1 MPGNHHADWHLASGR
16 LANWRPAASRLAI
29 EGRAKLLADIRQY
42 FAARNVLEVET
53 PILSC
58 AGNTDPNITGM
69 RTDSFPPR
77 YLRTSPEFPMKRLLA
92 AGLTDIY
99 EMGRV
104 FRAGE
109 CGAWHNPEFTLLEWY
124 RAGWNYLQLADEV
137 VDLVKHCIGTRCDN
151 WDVRRITY
159 RELFLQSTG
168 LDPWLAEEAD
178 WEHMAREQGIHA
190 GSLDLQQWQDLM
202 LTHVIQPGM
211 ATDSITVVYD
221 YPAAQAA
228 LARIRPGADAVAER
242 FEVYLGQAE
251 LANGYQELADATE
264 QLHRFESDTRLR
276 RLRGEDSAPID
287 SRLIEAL
294 QHGLPE
300 CSGVALGVDRLL
312 MRVLELDRIEAVLT
326 FPQDRA

>member
-1 MPGNHHADWHLASGR
+1 MPGNYLED
-16 LANWRPAASRLAI
+16 WRPVASRLAI

-53 PILSC
+53 PILSL
-58 AGNTDPNITGM
+58 AGNTDPNITSM
-69 RTDSFPPR
+69 RTDSLSPR

-109 CGAWHNPEFTLLEWY
+109 SGAWHNPEFTLLEWY
-124 RAGWNYLQLADEV
+124 RAGRSYLHLADEV
-137 VDLVKHCIGTRCDN
+137 VDLVKHCIGARCDN
-151 WDVRRITY
+151 WNVNRITY

-178 WEHMAREQGIHA
+178 WEHMATEQGIHA

-202 LTHVIQPGM
+202 LTHVIQPSM
-211 ATDSITVVYD
+211 ASDSITVVHD

-228 LARIRPGADAVAER
+228 LARIRPEDHAVAER

-251 LANGYQELADATE
+251 LANGYQELGDAAE
-264 QLHRFESDTRLR
+264 QLHRFECENRLR
-276 RLRGEDSAPID
+276 SLRGEDTVPID
-287 SRLIEAL
+287 FRLVEAL

-312 MRVLELDRIEAVLT
+312 MRVLELDRIDAVLA
-326 FPQDRA
+326 FPQARA

>member
-1 MPGNHHADWHLASGR
+1 MQANHLID
-16 LANWRPAASRLAI
+16 WRPTASRLAI

-69 RTDSFPPR
+69 RTDSLSPR
-77 YLRTSPEFPMKRLLA
+77 YLRTSPEFPMKRMLA

-109 CGAWHNPEFTLLEWY
+109 SGAWHNPEFTLLEWY
-124 RAGWNYLQLADEV
+124 RAGWSYLQLAEEV
-137 VDLVKHCIGTRCDN
+137 VELVKHCIGTRCDSWN
-151 WDVRRITY
+151 VNRITY

-178 WEHMAREQGIHA
+178 WEHMATEQGIHV
-190 GSLDLQQWQDLM
+190 SSMDLQQWQDLI
-202 LTHVIQPGM
+202 LTHVIQP
-211 ATDSITVVYD
+211 ALAADSITVVYD

-228 LARIRPGADAVAER
+228 LAHIRRGADAVAER

-251 LANGYQELADATE
+251 LANGYQELGDARE
-264 QLHRFESDTRLR
+264 QLTRFESDKRLR
-276 RLRGEDSAPID
+276 RQRGEDTPPID

-312 MRVLELDRIEAVLT
+312 MRVLQLDRIDAVLA
-326 FPQDRA
+326 FPQALA

>member
-1 MPGNHHADWHLASGR
+1 MAGNHLADWHLAD
-16 LANWRPAASRLAI
+16 WRPAASRLAI
-29 EGRAKLLADIRQY
+29 EGRAKLLADVRQY
-42 FAARNVLEVET
+42 FAQRNVLEVET

-58 AGNTDPNITGM
+58 AGNTDPNIAGM
-69 RTDSFPPR
+69 RTDSLPPR

-104 FRAGE
+104 FRAAE

-124 RAGWNYLQLADEV
+124 RAGWSYLQLADEV
-137 VDLVKHCIGTRCDN
+137 VDLVKHCAGTRCGS
-151 WDVRRITY
+151 WEVKRITY

-178 WEHMAREQGIHA
+178 WEHMAGEQGIHA
-190 GSLDLQQWQDLM
+190 VSMDLQQWQDLI
-202 LTHVIQPGM
+202 LTHVIQPAM

-228 LARIRPGADAVAER
+228 LSRIRPGADAVAER

-251 LANGYQELADATE
+251 LANGYQELGDATE
-264 QLHRFESDTRLR
+264 QLHRFESDKRLR

-287 SRLIEAL
+287 SRLVEAL

-312 MRVLELDRIEAVLT
+312 MCVLELDRIDAVLA
-326 FPQDRA
+326 FPQARA